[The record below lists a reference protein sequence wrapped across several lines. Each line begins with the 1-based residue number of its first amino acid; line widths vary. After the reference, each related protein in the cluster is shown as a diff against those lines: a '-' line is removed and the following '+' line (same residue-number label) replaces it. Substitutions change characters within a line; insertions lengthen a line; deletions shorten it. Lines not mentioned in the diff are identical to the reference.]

1 MTTPSKPIRREAA
14 VTYSIQTPESI
25 KDRYE
30 REGWFLAPEAL
41 DQDVIARVTA
51 RVEALS
57 VQERP
62 EVVYEKDGRTVR
74 GIHGCHLF
82 DDVCR
87 RLVRMP
93 ALLGLAEELL
103 GEPVYV
109 YQFKVNMKQ
118 PGEGAA
124 WPWHQDFAFW
134 SREDGMPADKAVNI
148 AILLDE
154 VHRTNGPLR
163 IIPGSHR
170 QGLVGA
176 GPDPTPG
183 GGGGD
188 WRKHVSADLEHTV
201 PDKLAEDLA
210 QEMGTTLVTG
220 PAGTLYAFH
229 PTIVHASSD
238 NHSADRRA
246 MLLVTYNAVSNAP
259 ERLTRPEFLVS
270 RDTTPL
276 AAVGTDTL

>member
-1 MTTPSKPIRREAA
+1 MTK
-14 VTYSIQTPESI
+14 SIETSA
-25 KDRYE
+25 KSLYE
-30 REGWFLAPEAL
+30 EDGWLLAPEVLDRASIAL
-41 DQDVIARVTA
+41 LTS

-57 VQERP
+57 THAGA
-62 EVVYEKDGRTVR
+62 EVVYEKSTRTVR

-87 RLVRMP
+87 RLVRLP

-118 PGEGAA
+118 PREGAA
-124 WPWHQDFAFW
+124 WPWHQDYAFW

-148 AILLDE
+148 AVLLDD
-154 VHRTNGPLR
+154 VHEGNGPLR
-163 IIPGSHR
+163 VIPGSHR
-170 QGLVGA
+170 LGLVDDGA
-176 GPDPTPG
+176 APHNGE
-183 GGGGD
+183 GD
-188 WRKHVSADLEHTV
+188 WRKHVSADLAHTV
-201 PDKLAEDLA
+201 PDDVAEALARKLGAE
-210 QEMGTTLVTG
+210 LVMG

-229 PTIVHASSD
+229 PSIVHCSSNNASP
-238 NHSADRRA
+238 DRRA

-259 ERLTRPEFLVS
+259 ARLTRPEFLVS

-276 AAVGTDTL
+276 TAVATNTL

>member
-1 MTTPSKPIRREAA
+1 MNEP
-14 VTYSIQTPESI
+14 IQTSASI
-25 KDRYE
+25 RSFYE
-30 REGWFLAPEAL
+30 REGWFLSPDILHEG
-41 DQDVIARVTA
+41 VIARVTE
-51 RVEALS
+51 RIEALS
-57 VQERP
+57 AQEGP
-62 EVVYEKDGRTVR
+62 EVVYEKDTRTVR

-87 RLVRMP
+87 RLVRLP

-134 SREDGMPADKAVNI
+134 NREDGMPADKAVNI
-148 AILLDE
+148 AVLLDD
-154 VHRTNGPLR
+154 VHQENGPLR

-170 QGLVGA
+170 QGLIDSETDG
-176 GPDPTPG
+176 TPG
-183 GGGGD
+183 GSGGD

-201 PDKLAEDLA
+201 PDKRAEDLA
-210 QEMGTTLVTG
+210 QELGTTLVTG
-220 PAGTLYAFH
+220 RAGSLYAFH
-229 PTIVHASSD
+229 PTIVHASS
-238 NHSADRRA
+238 NNLSPDRRA
-246 MLLVTYNAVSNAP
+246 LLLVTYNAVSNAP

-276 AAVGTDTL
+276 ATVGTNTL

>member
-1 MTTPSKPIRREAA
+1 MND
-14 VTYSIQTPESI
+14 SIQTSASI
-25 KDRYE
+25 RSHYE
-30 REGWFLAPEAL
+30 REGWFRSPDTL
-41 DQDVIARVTA
+41 DEEVIARVTE
-51 RVEALS
+51 RIEALS
-57 VQERP
+57 AQERP
-62 EVVYEKDGRTVR
+62 EVVYEKDTRTVR

-87 RLVRMP
+87 RLVRLP

-103 GEPVYV
+103 AEPVYV

-148 AILLDE
+148 AVLLDD
-154 VHRTNGPLR
+154 VHRENGPLR
-163 IIPGSHR
+163 VIPGSHR
-170 QGLVGA
+170 QGLIDSETGG
-176 GPDPTPG
+176 GPDRPA
-183 GGGGD
+183 GD

-201 PDKLAEDLA
+201 PDKRAEDLA
-210 QEMGTTLVTG
+210 RELGTALVTG
-220 PAGTLYAFH
+220 PTGTLHAFH

-238 NHSADRRA
+238 NRSPDRRA

-276 AAVGTDTL
+276 AAVGANTL

>member
-1 MTTPSKPIRREAA
+1 MND
-14 VTYSIQTPESI
+14 SIQKSASI
-25 KDRYE
+25 RSRYE
-30 REGWFLAPEAL
+30 REGWFRSPDVL
-41 DQDVIARVTA
+41 DEGVIARVTE
-51 RVEALS
+51 RIEALS
-57 VQERP
+57 TQERP
-62 EVVYEKDGRTVR
+62 EVVYEKDTRTVR

-82 DDVCR
+82 DEVCR
-87 RLVRMP
+87 RLVRLP

-148 AILLDE
+148 AVLLDE
-154 VHRTNGPLR
+154 VHQENGPLR
-163 IIPGSHR
+163 VIPGSHH
-170 QGLVGA
+170 QGLIESETGGA
-176 GPDPTPG
+176 FGGP
-183 GGGGD
+183 GGD

-201 PDKLAEDLA
+201 PDKRAEDLA
-210 QEMGTTLVTG
+210 QELGTALVTG
-220 PAGTLYAFH
+220 PTGTLYAFH
-229 PTIVHASSD
+229 PTIVHASS
-238 NHSADRRA
+238 NNLSFDRRA

-276 AAVGTDTL
+276 AAVGANTL